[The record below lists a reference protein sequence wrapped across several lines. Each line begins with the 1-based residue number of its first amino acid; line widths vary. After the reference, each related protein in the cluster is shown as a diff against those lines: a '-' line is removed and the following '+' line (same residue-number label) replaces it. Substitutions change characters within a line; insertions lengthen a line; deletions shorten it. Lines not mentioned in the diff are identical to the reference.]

1 MGRVRFDETKISR
14 KCKSLAYL
22 VRICPYILG
31 KCRFMRASE
40 ISWPWHA
47 SKMPNAIQFGS
58 KTLNIIFTASC
69 NGRACLYSIF
79 LLKQCLFSKFRLRMS
94 HPHRRS
100 SQTLP
105 CAAANFLEGVLWAKS
120 RMANIHWAKSGRMI
134 SNYPILWFKSAYKVF
149 PSLRE
154 ISDSF
159 WDCCY
164 RKEGA
169 FPFFCWNILRI

>member
-22 VRICPYILG
+22 VRICPYIHG

-105 CAAANFLEGVLWAKS
+105 CAAVNFLEGVLWAKS

-134 SNYPILWFKSAYKVF
+134 SNYYDSKVHITSSLHF
-149 PSLRE
+149 GRYLTVFENVATAKKVPS
-154 ISDSF
+154 
-159 WDCCY
+159 
-164 RKEGA
+164 
-169 FPFFCWNILRI
+169 PFFCWNILRI